1 MVWPTRRQSQ
11 RQRHA
16 DRHKDFDD
24 FVDTD
29 KDKDK
34 DIGNDLVIQ
43 WLSYTIDYFWQ
54 IEKLLPWHGGLVAES
69 DLDSIRNSC
78 DI

>member
-29 KDKDK
+29 KDKD
-34 DIGNDLVIQ
+34 IGNALVIQ